1 MLEKILLMRHDLFIY
16 NNKKKKKG
24 IFGTASIDQI
34 KELREEGIET
44 EVIPWVEDKN
54 N

>member
-1 MLEKILLMRHDLFIY
+1 MLEKILLMKQDLFIII
-16 NNKKKKKG
+16 KKKKKG